1 MLLRER
7 NFMVLT
13 DAQKR
18 ANEKW
23 HKNHRERANYI
34 AMRSS
39 ARSFI
44 RKKSTIDDL
53 EELQEIIDGRKK
65 ELAKSLND

>member
-1 MLLRER
+1 
-7 NFMVLT
+7 MVLT
-13 DAQKR
+13 DAQRR

-23 HKNHRERANYI
+23 HRNNRTRANYI

-44 RKKSTIDDL
+44 RNKSTLSDL
-53 EELQEIIDGRKK
+53 EELELIIKNRKI
-65 ELAKSLND
+65 ELNSEK

>member
-1 MLLRER
+1 
-7 NFMVLT
+7 MVLT

-18 ANEKW
+18 ANKKW
-23 HKNHRERANYI
+23 HKNNRERANYI

-44 RKKSTIDDL
+44 RNKSTTDDL
-53 EELQEIIDGRKK
+53 EELEHIIKARKI
-65 ELAKSLND
+65 ELNGNAL

>member
-1 MLLRER
+1 
-7 NFMVLT
+7 MVLT

-44 RKKSTIDDL
+44 RKKSTLEDL
-53 EELQEIIDGRKK
+53 KELQDIIEGRKK
-65 ELAKSLND
+65 RVSTIPK

>member
-1 MLLRER
+1 MA
-7 NFMVLT
+7 LT
-13 DAQKR
+13 DAQRR

-23 HKNHRERANYI
+23 HRNNRERANYI

-44 RKKSTIDDL
+44 RNKSTVSDL
-53 EELQEIIDGRKK
+53 EELEMIIKNRRA
-65 ELAKSLND
+65 ELGSEE

>member
-1 MLLRER
+1 
-7 NFMVLT
+7 MVLT

-23 HKNHRERANYI
+23 HRNHRDRANYI

-44 RKKSTIDDL
+44 RKKSTLDDL
-53 EELQEIIDGRKK
+53 EELESIITNRRK
-65 ELAKSLND
+65 ELVQP

>member
-1 MLLRER
+1 
-7 NFMVLT
+7 MVLT

-23 HKNHRERANYI
+23 HKNHRDRANYI

-44 RKKSTIDDL
+44 RKKSTLDDL
-53 EELQEIIDGRKK
+53 EELQNIIENRRR
-65 ELAKSLND
+65 ELIEP

>member
-1 MLLRER
+1 
-7 NFMVLT
+7 MVLT

-44 RKKSTIDDL
+44 RKKSD
-53 EELQEIIDGRKK
+53 
-65 ELAKSLND
+65 

>member
-1 MLLRER
+1 MA
-7 NFMVLT
+7 LT
-13 DAQKR
+13 DAQRR

-23 HKNHRERANYI
+23 HRNNRERANYI

-44 RKKSTIDDL
+44 RNKSTVSDL
-53 EELQEIIDGRKK
+53 K
-65 ELAKSLND
+65 ELEMIIKNRRAELGSEE

>member
-1 MLLRER
+1 
-7 NFMVLT
+7 MVLT
-13 DAQKR
+13 DAQRR

-23 HKNHRERANYI
+23 HRNNRERANYI

-44 RKKSTIDDL
+44 RKKSTLDDL
-53 EELQEIIDGRKK
+53 DGLEEIIRKRREELK
-65 ELAKSLND
+65 E